1 MIDLCKKVLP
11 SAVEVGG
18 QYFEVKT
25 DFQYWIRFTL
35 MLEEKPLFTDFDF
48 LYKNKIPEDRIKG
61 FEALKAFA
69 YPVHEL
75 PRAVGGNNSD
85 EIPFSYELDADLIY
99 SAFMQQY
106 GIDLVSEKLHLHW
119 YKFRA
124 LFDGLKDCK
133 FTDIVGYR
141 LFTPGAKLSEYDRS
155 MLRLRDAWRIYP
167 ELDEETKKEMAEFDR
182 LFT

>member
-1 MIDLCKKVLP
+1 MIDLTKKVLP
-11 SAVEVGG
+11 DSVEVSGRT
-18 QYFEVKT
+18 FKIKT
-25 DFQYWIRFTL
+25 DFQYWIRFIL
-35 MLEEKPLFTDFDF
+35 LLEEEPLLTDFDY
-48 LYKNKIPEDRIKG
+48 LYDGKIPENRAEG

-69 YPVHEL
+69 FPKKEL
-75 PRAVGGNNSD
+75 PRSVGPAPE
-85 EIPFSYELDADLIY
+85 EIPYSFELDSDLIY
-99 SAFMQQY
+99 SAFYSQY
-106 GIDLVSEKLHLHW
+106 GIDLADEKLHLHW